1 MPYIFLICMSFPD
14 NKTAAWRLCY
24 LVPLAF
30 HICGGLAVLSRG
42 GDLPDGN
49 YKELEK
55 SGCAPLPS
63 ELNSPAPSRS
73 CQTEA

>member
-30 HICGGLAVLSRG
+30 HICGGLAVLSWRR
-42 GDLPDGN
+42 P
-49 YKELEK
+49 
-55 SGCAPLPS
+55 P
-63 ELNSPAPSRS
+63 
-73 CQTEA
+73 